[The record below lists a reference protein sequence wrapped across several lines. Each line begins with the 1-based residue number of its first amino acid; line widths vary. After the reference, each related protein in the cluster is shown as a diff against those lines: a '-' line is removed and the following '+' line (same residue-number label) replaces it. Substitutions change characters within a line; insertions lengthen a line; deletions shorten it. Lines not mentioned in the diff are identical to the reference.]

1 MSGRHLDEGA
11 YQRGK
16 QEAEEKMKELDKRA
30 QRRGG
35 DFFGDVARGLFG
47 SVPFVGPVFQMLEKR
62 GAVQGRMLI

>member
-11 YQRGK
+11 YQKGK

-35 DFFGDVARGLFG
+35 DFFGDVARGLAR
-47 SVPFVGPVFQMLEKR
+47 SVPFVGPFYLMLEKR
-62 GAVQGRMLI
+62 GAMMNE